1 MAVGLKQYV
10 KPIVAERTM
19 MKTVKEILS
28 IAILIMSI
36 IMVVATW
43 DQPGNTGWLIA
54 VVGWLEIV
62 VNQRKET
69 NNDLS

>member
-1 MAVGLKQYV
+1 
-10 KPIVAERTM
+10 
-19 MKTVKEILS
+19 MKTFKEILA
-28 IAILIMSI
+28 IAILMMSA

-43 DQPGNTGWLIA
+43 DQPGSTGWLIA
-54 VVGWLEIV
+54 LVGWLEIV

>member
-1 MAVGLKQYV
+1 MKTF
-10 KPIVAERTM
+10 KEIVA
-19 MKTVKEILS
+19 
-28 IAILIMSI
+28 IAILMMSA

-43 DQPGNTGWLIA
+43 DQPGSTGWLIA
-54 VVGWLEIV
+54 LVGWLEIV

>member
-1 MAVGLKQYV
+1 
-10 KPIVAERTM
+10 M

-28 IAILIMSI
+28 IAILIMST

-43 DQPGNTGWLIA
+43 EQPGNIGWLIA

>member
-1 MAVGLKQYV
+1 MVVGLKQYV

-28 IAILIMSI
+28 IAILIMST

-43 DQPGNTGWLIA
+43 DQPGHIGWLIA

>member
-1 MAVGLKQYV
+1 
-10 KPIVAERTM
+10 
-19 MKTVKEILS
+19 MKKLKEIMA
-28 IAILIMSI
+28 IAILIMST

-43 DQPGNTGWLIA
+43 DTPGNTGWLIA

-62 VNQRKET
+62 VQQRKET

>member
-1 MAVGLKQYV
+1 VVVGLKQYV

-43 DQPGNTGWLIA
+43 DQLGNTGWLIA